1 MKADTIE
8 VLQEKLNLQSQV
20 LKDAMNTAEI
30 ASKNSTRMAALKSAM
45 ETRKAIDLIRELI
58 EVAHKQM
65 EKIIEI
71 NVLQSHVSHSLLICP
86 ISRIIFEAYLNH
98 SEI

>member
-30 ASKNSTRMAALKSAM
+30 ASKNSTRMSAM
-45 ETRKAIDLIRELI
+45 ETMKDIDLTRELL

-65 EKIIEI
+65 AKIIEI
-71 NVLQSHVSHSLLICP
+71 NVLSSHVSHSLLIFP
-86 ISRIIFEAYLNH
+86 K
-98 SEI
+98 